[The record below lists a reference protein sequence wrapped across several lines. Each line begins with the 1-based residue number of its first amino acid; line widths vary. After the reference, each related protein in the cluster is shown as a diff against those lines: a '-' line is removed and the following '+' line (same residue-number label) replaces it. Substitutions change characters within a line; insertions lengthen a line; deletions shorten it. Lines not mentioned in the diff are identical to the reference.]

1 MQAIKC
7 VVVGDGAV
15 GKTCMLMSFSN
26 NTFPQEYVPT
36 VFDNYNTAIMVD
48 DTPYNLGLWDTAG
61 QEEYD
66 RLRALCYPQT
76 DVFLMCFSIISPSS
90 FENIKIRW
98 YPELQHH
105 CPGTPCLLV
114 GTKLDLRE
122 DAAIIEGLKNQGLAP
137 IPREQG
143 ETLCR
148 EIGCAGYVECSALT
162 QKGLK
167 QVFDEAAR
175 VVVGSS
181 TLSSSNQERI
191 GQTDTTKK
199 NKEKENLFDH
209 LSKFKYEELKL
220 RLWWNIKNFCS

>member
-36 VFDNYNTAIMVD
+36 VFDNYNTAIMVE

-105 CPGTPCLLV
+105 CQGTPILLV
-114 GTKLDLRE
+114 GTKLDLR
-122 DAAIIEGLKNQGLAP
+122 DDPNIMDGLKSQGLAP
-137 IPREQG
+137 ITREQG
-143 ETLCR
+143 EGLSK
-148 EIGCAGYVECSALT
+148 EIGSSGYVECSALT

-175 VVVGSS
+175 IVVGTSPTPNSPTAKHSNDS
-181 TLSSSNQERI
+181 TSRKKK
-191 GQTDTTKK
+191 TKK
-199 NKEKENLFDH
+199 ACIL
-209 LSKFKYEELKL
+209 
-220 RLWWNIKNFCS
+220 I

>member
-76 DVFLMCFSIISPSS
+76 DVFLMCFSVISPSS

-114 GTKLDLRE
+114 GTKVDLRE
-122 DAAIIEGLKNQGLAP
+122 DASIIEGLRQQNLAP
-137 IPREQG
+137 ITKEQG
-143 ETLCR
+143 ESMAK
-148 EIGCAGYVECSALT
+148 EIGAAGFCECSALT

-167 QVFDEAAR
+167 IVFDEAAR
-175 VVVGSS
+175 VIVGSS
-181 TLSSSNQERI
+181 KNGASSNNHASRNPKGE
-191 GQTDTTKK
+191 KK
-199 NKEKENLFDH
+199 K
-209 LSKFKYEELKL
+209 KYCT
-220 RLWWNIKNFCS
+220 II

>member
-76 DVFLMCFSIISPSS
+76 DIFLMCFSVISPSS
-90 FENIKIRW
+90 FENIKLRW

-114 GTKLDLRE
+114 GLKIDSRE
-122 DAAIIEGLKNQGLAP
+122 DLSVIDGLKKQELAP
-137 IPREQG
+137 ITKEQG
-143 ETLCR
+143 EALSTEMGL
-148 EIGCAGYVECSALT
+148 AGYVEASALT

-167 QVFDEAAR
+167 EVFDKASR
-175 VVVGSS
+175 VVVKTPPANPAVQKTNS
-181 TLSSSNQERI
+181 
-191 GQTDTTKK
+191 KK
-199 NKEKENLFDH
+199 KPNSGKGCILF
-209 LSKFKYEELKL
+209 
-220 RLWWNIKNFCS
+220 